1 MTNMLIDYALS
12 ICNFQDA
19 AYMMSSDFSLYEHN
33 HDNLYNKLSVE
44 LENSS

>member
-12 ICNFQDA
+12 ICNFQDT
-19 AYMMSSDFSLYEHN
+19 AYMMSSDFSPYEHN